1 MSGIQIFERE
11 AARYDAW
18 FDSERGKMLFASEVL
33 CLRQL
38 SADLPRPWLEI
49 GVGTG
54 RFAGALTVD
63 IGIDPASRVL
73 RYAKRRGI
81 RTVQA
86 LGHALPFKAGEF
98 GAVFVIVTLCFADD
112 AEGLLRDAARV
123 TRAEGGI
130 VLGIVPAGS
139 PWGKFYAARARAGHT
154 FYSEAR
160 FFTLEEVRDLA
171 RVVELRFDR
180 SVSTLFG
187 SPNDGP
193 FEIERPRDGEDKRAG
208 FVAMLFRPRS
218 QPVGNTTAPAREDQD
233 AEAPRALICMKE
245 NVEIDPRDPHCPY
258 PSSQCRFRE
267 WCPVREAMRSMRR
280 ETRE

>member
-1 MSGIQIFERE
+1 LSGIQIFEHE

-38 SADLPRPWLEI
+38 SGALPRPWLEI

-54 RFAGALTVD
+54 RFAGALGVD
-63 IGIDPASRVL
+63 VGVDPASRVL
-73 RYAKRRGI
+73 QYAKRRGI
-81 RTVQA
+81 RTLRA

-112 AEGLLRDAARV
+112 VAGLLREAARV
-123 TRAEGGI
+123 TRLEGGI

-139 PWGKFYAARARAGHT
+139 PWGKSYAARGRAGHP

-171 RVVELRFDR
+171 QVVDLRFDR
-180 SVSTLFG
+180 SVATLFG
-187 SPNDGP
+187 DPDDGP
-193 FEIERPRDGEDKRAG
+193 FEIERPRQGEDREG
-208 FVAMLFRPRS
+208 NFVAMLFRPRS
-218 QPVGNTTAPAREDQD
+218 RPMENTTSPAREDQD
-233 AEAPRALICMKE
+233 AEAPSSLICMKE
-245 NVEIDPRDPHCPY
+245 NLEIDPDNPRCP
-258 PSSQCRFRE
+258 
-267 WCPVREAMRSMRR
+267 
-280 ETRE
+280 